1 MWALGVILY
10 QLMAGTV
17 PYEETN
23 KEIRKSDIINNNRKD
38 LPNHF
43 SLELRGIVD
52 LLLEP
57 V

>member
-23 KEIRKSDIINNNRKD
+23 TEIRKSDIINNNRKD